1 MSHISQI
8 ALEELRGALEAEK
21 DSLEEE
27 LASHGRVQSDSGDWQ
42 GASVGFE
49 GEAADP
55 NDAADQ
61 IEELVTNVPLVE
73 ELEGRHKDVEDA
85 LEKIENGLYGK
96 CEECGEAIPLKRLE
110 ANPAAR
116 TCKKH
121 LGQENPQ

>member
-61 IEELVTNVPLVE
+61 IEELVTNMPLVE
-73 ELEGRHKDVEDA
+73 ELEGRHTHVEDA
-85 LEKIENGLYGK
+85 LEKMEQGIYGSG
-96 CEECGEAIPLKRLE
+96 EECGEEIPLDRLE

-116 TCKKH
+116 TCVSH
-121 LGQENPQ
+121 AH

>member
-61 IEELVTNVPLVE
+61 IEELVTNMPLVE
-73 ELEGRHKDVEDA
+73 ELEGRHTDVEDA
-85 LEKIENGLYGK
+85 LEKMEQGIYGS
-96 CEECGEAIPLKRLE
+96 CEECGEEIPLDRLE

-116 TCKKH
+116 TCVAH
-121 LGQENPQ
+121 GH